1 MDYCERCEEQV
12 EETVEYKQDFGW
24 GVSTHHFCEP
34 CLEALSEQA
43 MEDACRWRHSA

>member
-12 EETVEYKQDFGW
+12 EETIEVKTDFGI
-24 GVSTHHFCEP
+24 GVQTNYFCEP